1 MKSMS
6 CAARYFFSRSSSHL
20 VWGAAGDAQVG
31 RDLEGDVVGVERDDG
46 RVAVDEGVD
55 ARQVLLVGAVVRE
68 GPAGLLAAVAVGRVP
83 GLHVVVAVG
92 GHPRHGLG
100 DRLGLGE
107 ELVPHARVEAGVVT
121 PALAGRVA
129 VRDVTG
135 VQVEG
140 RVLAEEQAVV
150 GERVVADALVTE
162 GREGEG
168 PLVRGGGGEGAEGA
182 QQVGFGRVEALV
194 ADAVVVRPARAQVGQ
209 LGVDVVLGVV
219 AARADTGRCEEGAD
233 LASIFR
239 ERSQGWA
246 PTRMN
251 GFLTATGTCQE
262 TVISVRG
269 SVP

>member
-68 GPAGLLAAVAVGRVP
+68 GPAGLLA
-83 GLHVVVAVG
+83 VVAVG
-92 GHPRHGLG
+92 GHPRDGLG